1 MWRRP
6 LGLLLVLQL
15 HVGAR
20 PRASGARISPPATW
34 LVDPLTVK
42 VMSDRRAPFASSS
55 RAGID
60 MAAQRGEC
68 ERQQIWGWNDS
79 AALVD
84 VRLELL
90 VFAC

>member
-15 HVGAR
+15 HVG
-20 PRASGARISPPATW
+20 ATW

-55 RAGID
+55 RAGVD
-60 MAAQRGEC
+60 MAAQRG
-68 ERQQIWGWNDS
+68 
-79 AALVD
+79 
-84 VRLELL
+84 
-90 VFAC
+90 